1 MRPGPWLLGLGYRPS
16 HPLPHDDWAHAL
28 ALAARRDLGG
38 FALGLNL
45 SAAFPLSISG
55 DGVELA
61 LQRTELRVEGLK
73 QWEVGRRVRLGLGV
87 GASVVFDR
95 RSTEQ
100 AGDQRE
106 ATAATM
112 RPSGGFGALAELQCL
127 LSGHVGLLVAGGADG
142 VPWRTRFVVDD
153 GDTQT
158 QIGRLFWLN
167 PWLMVGLFTRFG
179 G

>member
-1 MRPGPWLLGLGYRPS
+1 LAVGYRPS
-16 HPLPHDDWAHAL
+16 HPLPRDEWAHAL
-28 ALAARRDLGG
+28 ALAARRDLSS

-45 SAAFPLSISG
+45 SAAFPLSITG
-55 DGVELA
+55 DGVRLS
-61 LQRTELRVEGLK
+61 LQRTELRLEGLK
-73 QWEVGRRVRLGLGV
+73 QWELGTRVRLGLGLA
-87 GASVVFDR
+87 ASVVFDR

-100 AGDQRE
+100 AGEDR
-106 ATAATM
+106 AATPAAM
-112 RPSGGFGALAELQCL
+112 IPSGGFGALVELQCL
-127 LSGHVGLLVAGGADG
+127 FSRHVGGLVAGGADG

-153 GDTQT
+153 GDAQS